1 MTLFYEADD
10 EMPKENEQ
18 GIMDDTAHAAPSP
31 GEARKADPFTDDLDL
46 VHNAYIASKE
56 RLKGDCGAADYE
68 LLRTFGRDVILAEA
82 EAAAKAAEGIAAA
95 PLEDIAVPRFV
106 ADVGSMDISC
116 VKKSHIQQ
124 MDAALERI
132 HTAGAGLAALIG
144 ATEER
149 LADAQQRTGGDPALN
164 ARLAELE
171 AQRTEAVLDG
181 KDCHALDKELL
192 ALAEARAADD
202 LQKRLAAGDVAALDA
217 RCAALRASRER
228 VEKLY
233 EKVTARRHV
242 FEACIIAAEY
252 NALAAKLAKHVRR
265 FLELKD
271 QSERLEPGIIL
282 PRTCGLGVH
291 RIRIPALGLRWSEV
305 SPDGALSPSDPYGEA
320 YFCKEDI

>member
-116 VKKSHIQQ
+116 VKK
-124 MDAALERI
+124 
-132 HTAGAGLAALIG
+132 
-144 ATEER
+144 ATS
-149 LADAQQRTGGDPALN
+149 
-164 ARLAELE
+164 
-171 AQRTEAVLDG
+171 
-181 KDCHALDKELL
+181 
-192 ALAEARAADD
+192 
-202 LQKRLAAGDVAALDA
+202 
-217 RCAALRASRER
+217 SRWTLPWS
-228 VEKLY
+228 V
-233 EKVTARRHV
+233 
-242 FEACIIAAEY
+242 
-252 NALAAKLAKHVRR
+252 
-265 FLELKD
+265 
-271 QSERLEPGIIL
+271 SIL
-282 PRTCGLGVH
+282 PVPVWPR
-291 RIRIPALGLRWSEV
+291 
-305 SPDGALSPSDPYGEA
+305 
-320 YFCKEDI
+320 